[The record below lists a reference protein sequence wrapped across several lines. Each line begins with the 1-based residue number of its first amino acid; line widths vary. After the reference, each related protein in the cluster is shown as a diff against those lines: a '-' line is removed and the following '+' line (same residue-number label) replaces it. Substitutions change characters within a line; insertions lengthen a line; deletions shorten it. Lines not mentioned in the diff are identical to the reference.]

1 MTRNHRFTE
10 CKEFQISLSK
20 LIKDQYN
27 LATSSIWDQ
36 LTCWLARPVCYLLQV
51 ESHIRP
57 QSLRLTDSQTVTGA
71 RVEDFRPL
79 YERMTFDTRSSFCS
93 KRPRRVF
100 VFFLAKNCVS
110 SQKSPAV
117 FINICSAFLH
127 RESGTCF
134 HRHLHWMHSR
144 NLNTAKLINEL
155 FKFLVHSV

>member
-93 KRPRRVF
+93 KRPRRF
-100 VFFLAKNCVS
+100 FFFLAKNCVS
-110 SQKSPAV
+110 
-117 FINICSAFLH
+117 SAFLH

>member
-1 MTRNHRFTE
+1 MTRNHKFTE

-27 LATSSIWDQ
+27 LATSAIWDQ

-57 QSLRLTDSQTVTGA
+57 QRLRLTDSQTVTGA

-79 YERMTFDTRSSFCS
+79 YERMTR
-93 KRPRRVF
+93 F
-100 VFFLAKNCVS
+100 VQNAPEGFFFFLAENCVS

>member
-36 LTCWLARPVCYLLQV
+36 LTCWLARTVCYLLQV

-100 VFFLAKNCVS
+100 FFFWQRIVLALRNHLPCS
-110 SQKSPAV
+110 SIFAQPFCTERVARV
-117 FINICSAFLH
+117 FIDIYTECTQEIWIQRNSSTNFLN
-127 RESGTCF
+127 F
-134 HRHLHWMHSR
+134 
-144 NLNTAKLINEL
+144 
-155 FKFLVHSV
+155 